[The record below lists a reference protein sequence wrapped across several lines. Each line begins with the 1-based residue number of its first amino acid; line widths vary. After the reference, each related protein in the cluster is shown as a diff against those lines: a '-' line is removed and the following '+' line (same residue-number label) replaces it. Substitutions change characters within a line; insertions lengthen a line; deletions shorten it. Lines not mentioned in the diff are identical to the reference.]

1 MRYAVAVLSSGR
13 VNPHFGRAKKIA
25 LVDVEAGTIQ
35 KWEEVEATYAAF
47 HPGHHGNHDHHDH
60 DHEHHGHE
68 HHDHEHHDHE
78 HHDHEHHGRPA
89 SGRMDPERLRHQE
102 AIRDFLLDHHVD
114 ILLLDHA
121 GPGIARVLSD
131 TDIKVV
137 TGIKGMAK
145 DAVLAADR
153 FVRTQGVER

>member
-35 KWEEVEATYAAF
+35 NWEEVEATYAAF
-47 HPGHHGNHDHHDH
+47 HPGHHGHHHDHHDHHDH
-60 DHEHHGHE
+60 DHHDHD
-68 HHDHEHHDHE
+68 HHDHDHHDH
-78 HHDHEHHGRPA
+78 HDHDHHAG
-89 SGRMDPERLRHQE
+89 GRMDPERLRHQE
-102 AIRDFLLDHHVD
+102 AIRDFLLEHHVD

-121 GPGIARVLSD
+121 GPGIARVLTE
-131 TDIKVV
+131 TDIRVV

-145 DAVLAADR
+145 DAVLAADH
-153 FVRTQGVER
+153 FVRTQHIDG